1 MRVVKYL
8 VATGSSLIGAHAD
21 IGVIV
26 GPRCRGILPVREG
39 RAWAADNDAFH
50 GKFSPEVFEKH
61 LTRLAPHADQCLFV
75 VCPDVLR
82 DAPATLALYGVWAP
96 IIREMGFPVAYV
108 AQDGSELLPL
118 PDADWLFIGGG
129 NPWRA
134 KHTAEMVQRAKQAG
148 MRVHVGR
155 VNSAVRLHDCAAL
168 GVDSVDGTYIGFRGV
183 QRGLLEVGAWL
194 NTVKEGLWAL

>member
-1 MRVVKYL
+1 MKYL
-8 VATGSSLIGAHAD
+8 VATSSSLTGAHPN

-26 GPRCRGILPVREG
+26 GPRVGGILPVKEG

-61 LTRLAPHADQCLFV
+61 LARLAPYTDQCLFV

-82 DAPATLALYGVWAP
+82 DARATLALYGVWAP
-96 IIREMGFPVAYV
+96 IIREMGFPVAFV

-134 KHTAEMVQRAKQAG
+134 KHTAEMVSRAKAAG

-155 VNSAVRLHDCAAL
+155 VNSRIRVHDCAAL
-168 GVDSVDGTYIGFRGV
+168 GVDTVDGTHTAFRGIE
-183 QRGLLEVGAWL
+183 RGLLEVGAWL
-194 NTVKEGLWAL
+194 DTIKKGLWAS